1 MLPKTN
7 NDNDLFSEISFLS
20 INRNFYSLENSEISP
35 ENSLNL
41 LFESPGILNI
51 FPRNELDLK
60 LKDKNKMK
68 FENKKIL
75 FHNNSNQNFTEDLIE
90 KKEII
95 KKPEVL
101 EETSK
106 STKKSTKKQ
115 FILKNKK
122 SIVKKLSQKENKK
135 SNNRNCL
142 IRKTKKII
150 INTSINYI
158 NKIILKVYN
167 GKIGNGLYQKFLR
180 KVNRFENNNTKIIH
194 NRELLNKTLKEILS
208 ADINGRYTSSPAN
221 INREIINKL
230 LKEENEDKRK
240 IFVNLFNKT
249 FLDWLMLLSE
259 PKDEL
264 KEIYEKE
271 LEKSTKGKIEL
282 LEEIKEFINNYEI
295 EFLNKKPRK
304 IKNND

>member
-41 LFESPGILNI
+41 FFESPGILNI
-51 FPRNELDLK
+51 FPRIELDLK

-75 FHNNSNQNFTEDLIE
+75 IHNNSNQNFTEDLIE

-167 GKIGNGLYQKFLR
+167 GNIGNGLYQKFLR

-208 ADINGRYTSSPAN
+208 ADINGRYTSSPAD

>member
-7 NDNDLFSEISFLS
+7 NDNDLFSEISFPS

-41 LFESPGILNI
+41 LFESPGIFNI
-51 FPRNELDLK
+51 FLRNELDLK

-75 FHNNSNQNFTEDLIE
+75 IHNNSNRNFTEDLIE

-115 FILKNKK
+115 SILKNKK

-167 GKIGNGLYQKFLR
+167 GNIGNGLYQKFLR

-208 ADINGRYTSSPAN
+208 ADINGRYTSSPAD

>member
-41 LFESPGILNI
+41 FLESPGILNI
-51 FPRNELDLK
+51 FPRIELDLK

-75 FHNNSNQNFTEDLIE
+75 IHNNSNQNFTEDLIE

-167 GKIGNGLYQKFLR
+167 GNIGNGLYQKFLR

-208 ADINGRYTSSPAN
+208 ADINGRYTSSPAD

>member
-7 NDNDLFSEISFLS
+7 NDNDLFSEISFPS

-41 LFESPGILNI
+41 LFESPGIFNI
-51 FPRNELDLK
+51 FLRNELDLK

-75 FHNNSNQNFTEDLIE
+75 IHNNSIRNFTEDLIE

-95 KKPEVL
+95 RKPEVL

-115 FILKNKK
+115 SILKNKK

-167 GKIGNGLYQKFLR
+167 GNIGNGLYQKFLR

-208 ADINGRYTSSPAN
+208 ADINGRYTSSPAD

>member
-41 LFESPGILNI
+41 FFESPGILNI
-51 FPRNELDLK
+51 FPRIELDLK

-75 FHNNSNQNFTEDLIE
+75 IHNNSNQNFTEDLIE

-167 GKIGNGLYQKFLR
+167 GNIGNGLYQKFLR

-208 ADINGRYTSSPAN
+208 ADINGRYTSSPAD

-240 IFVNLFNKT
+240 IFINLFNKT

>member
-41 LFESPGILNI
+41 FFESPGILNI
-51 FPRNELDLK
+51 FPRIELDLK

-75 FHNNSNQNFTEDLIE
+75 IHNNSNQNFTEDLIE

-106 STKKSTKKQ
+106 STKKSAKKQ

-167 GKIGNGLYQKFLR
+167 GNIGNGLYQKFLR

-208 ADINGRYTSSPAN
+208 ADINGRYTSSPAD

>member
-208 ADINGRYTSSPAN
+208 ADINGRYTSSPAD

-271 LEKSTKGKIEL
+271 LEKSTKGKIYCRNFHC
-282 LEEIKEFINNYEI
+282 K
-295 EFLNKKPRK
+295 
-304 IKNND
+304 